1 MYKIFFLLVASFLI
15 VNPSFSQK
23 NEEMLFDDLVKR
35 EGNSHQKQIN
45 ARRGEVSY
53 NYDIKYH
60 RMEWEIDP
68 NVVFI
73 EGNITTYFV
82 PTTDNFSEVIF
93 DLENALTV
101 DSVLYKG
108 EELIFTH
115 EATAL
120 KIVLPTII
128 GKDVLDSLHVYYHG
142 VPNPG
147 SGFGAFEKDTHA
159 DGPVIS
165 SLSEPY
171 GTKVWWPTKV
181 DLGDK
186 VDSIDVIVTTP
197 EQYRVASNGLL
208 VAETQNG
215 AFKTYHWKHRYPIAT
230 YLISVAVTNYEVYSD
245 FVEVSGKQLEILN
258 YVYPSSLSIAKAHT
272 PITGD
277 FIKLYSDL
285 FGEYPFIDEKYGHAQ
300 FSWGGGMEHQT
311 MSSMT
316 NFTYDLVAHELAH
329 QWFGNKVTCDSWE
342 NIWLNEGFATY
353 LTGLTYENGLGTKKF
368 DDWLQDR
375 ITFVTSE
382 NGGSIH
388 VGDTTSLF
396 GSAGIFN
403 SRLSYNKGAIVL
415 HMARWVVGDDN
426 FFQGMK
432 NYLND
437 PALAYGH
444 ASTDDLQRHL
454 EAVSGKDLTEFLAD
468 WFYGEGYPTY
478 TFAYEAKSDGKFSI
492 TVNQTTSH
500 TSVDFFEMPLP
511 FVATLANGKD
521 TTFIFD
527 HTSSGQTIEFQAE
540 DFVKKIVF
548 DPDHHILT
556 KSTSSSTFLINGL
569 DDELTKH
576 GITIFPNPTHG
587 VVHINFDNVENE
599 KLSVRVFDLKG
610 AMFTSP
616 MSTTVDN
623 QMTMDIS
630 RLPAGIYVMQLVSK
644 DFVLSKEI
652 VKY

>member
-23 NEEMLFDDLVKR
+23 NEGMLFDDMVKR
-35 EGNSHQKQIN
+35 EGNSHQKKIN
-45 ARRGEVSY
+45 ARRGEVPY

-60 RMEWEIDP
+60 RMEWEVDP
-68 NVVFI
+68 NVLFI
-73 EGNITTYFV
+73 KGNVTTYF
-82 PTTDNFSEVIF
+82 TASIDNFSEIIF
-93 DLENALTV
+93 DLNNALTV
-101 DSVLYKG
+101 DSVMHQGSKITFSHA
-108 EELIFTH
+108 EE
-115 EATAL
+115 AL
-120 KIVLPTII
+120 KITLPVTISQ
-128 GKDVLDSLHVYYHG
+128 GGLDSVTVYYQG
-142 VPNPG
+142 VPQTTDE
-147 SGFGAFEKDTHA
+147 AFTKNTHA
-159 DGPVIS
+159 NGPAIS
-165 SLSEPY
+165 TLSEPY
-171 GTKVWWPTKV
+171 GTKYWWPTKM

-197 EQYRVASNGLL
+197 EQFRVASNGLL
-208 VAETQNG
+208 VSEIQSG

-230 YLISVAVTNYEVYSD
+230 YLVAIGVTNYEVYSD
-245 FVEVSGKQLEILN
+245 FVAVGGKQLEILN
-258 YVYPSSLSIAKAHT
+258 YVYPSSLTTAKNQT

-277 FIKLYSDL
+277 FIKLFSDL

-300 FSWGGGMEHQT
+300 FPPNFGGMEHQT
-311 MSSMT
+311 MSFMS
-316 NFTYDLVAHELAH
+316 NYSYGLVAHELAH
-329 QWFGNKVTCDSWE
+329 QWFGDKVTCDSWE

-353 LTGLTYENGLGTKKF
+353 LTGLTYQNGLGSVDF
-368 DDWLQDR
+368 DDWLTGK
-375 ITFVTSE
+375 IAKITSE
-382 NGGSIH
+382 SGGSVH

-403 SRLSYNKGAIVL
+403 GRLSYNKGAIVL

-437 PALAYGH
+437 PELAYGH

-454 EAVSGKDLTEFLAD
+454 EAVSGKDLTEFLDD
-468 WFYGEGYPTY
+468 WFYGEGYPSY
-478 TFAYEAKSDGKFSI
+478 TFAYEAKDDGKLSI
-492 TVNQTTSH
+492 TANQTTSH

-521 TTFIFD
+521 TTFVFD

-548 DPDHHILT
+548 DPNHHILT
-556 KSTSSSTFLINGL
+556 KSTSSSIFLINGV
-569 DDELTKH
+569 DDELTKQ
-576 GITIFPNPTHG
+576 GITIFPNPTNS
-587 VVHINFDNVENE
+587 VVHIKFDNEKNE
-599 KLSVRVFDLKG
+599 KLSIRIFDLKG
-610 AMFTSP
+610 AVFASP
-616 MSTTVDN
+616 ISKTADN

-630 RLPAGIYVMQLVSK
+630 RLPAGIYVMQLVSR